1 MDLDLAQASLTSWH
15 QMRGRFEA
23 PALIQEIDRI
33 PRTVKAL
40 SRDSPVDQRIDI
52 SLAVQSFDRRVDSA
66 IKRFDIGE
74 RLMGQ
79 MTCFEI
85 VPDDL
90 NVIEFGRVF
99 GKPLDGQPMLAR
111 IERRP
116 GDFADM
122 DRPIILDQHD
132 GSCHAPGLGAKEAIE
147 LLQMRNEI
155 GAVPGPARMHD
166 EPAFYMIERTHHSH
180 LLGLPRRRHAQV
192 GAAFGQK

>member
-1 MDLDLAQASLTSWH
+1 MYIATAHASACLVRSE
-15 QMRGRFEA
+15 REGVAALNCNAR
-23 PALIQEIDRI
+23 PALPLR
-33 PRTVKAL
+33 RTHWKPCLQCSAGTCSQKFTPLL

-155 GAVPGPARMHD
+155 GAVPGPAVCTM
-166 EPAFYMIERTHHSH
+166 S
-180 LLGLPRRRHAQV
+180 RR
-192 GAAFGQK
+192 FT

>member
-1 MDLDLAQASLTSWH
+1 MH
-15 QMRGRFEA
+15 
-23 PALIQEIDRI
+23 
-33 PRTVKAL
+33 
-40 SRDSPVDQRIDI
+40 SPVWTNELGTC
-52 SLAVQSFDRRVDSA
+52 LAVQSFDRRVDFA

-79 MTCFEI
+79 MTCLEI

-111 IERRP
+111 IERRA

-132 GSCHAPGLGAKEAIE
+132 GSCHAPGLGDQRGDRVA
-147 LLQMRNEI
+147 
-155 GAVPGPARMHD
+155 PD
-166 EPAFYMIERTHHSH
+166 
-180 LLGLPRRRHAQV
+180 AQ
-192 GAAFGQK
+192 

>member
-1 MDLDLAQASLTSWH
+1 MLA
-15 QMRGRFEA
+15 
-23 PALIQEIDRI
+23 
-33 PRTVKAL
+33 
-40 SRDSPVDQRIDI
+40 SRNSPVDQQIDI
-52 SLAVQSFDRRVDSA
+52 SLVVQSFDRRVDSA

-132 GSCHAPGLGAKEAIE
+132 GSCRARAGGQRSDRVAP
-147 LLQMRNEI
+147 
-155 GAVPGPARMHD
+155 D
-166 EPAFYMIERTHHSH
+166 
-180 LLGLPRRRHAQV
+180 AQ
-192 GAAFGQK
+192 